1 VTDAVASHPYKLVIF
16 DFDGTLSDSGN
27 WFLSIVDDL
36 AARFRFRPV
45 HPDEVEGLRKRTTRE
60 VIDHLGISRWKLPL
74 IARHV
79 RARFGRHTNEIHLFD
94 GVRAM
99 LKTLDEAKVRMFVC
113 SSNSEANVRA
123 ILGPEDAARIERF
136 FCGSGL
142 FGKVR
147 KFRQAVK
154 ASGLAPGTI
163 LSIGDETRDIDAARA
178 VGLGAGAVLWGY
190 ANPEMLMAMKPDKAF
205 ATPQEIVDYLTA

>member
-1 VTDAVASHPYKLVIF
+1 MTAARHPYQLVIF

-27 WFLSIVDDL
+27 WFLSIMDDL

-79 RARFGRHTNEIHLFD
+79 RARFGRHADEIHLFD

-99 LKTLDEAKVRMFVC
+99 LRTLSEANVRMFVC

-123 ILGPEDAARIERF
+123 ILGSEDAARFERF

-147 KFRQAVK
+147 KFRQVVR
-154 ASGLAPGTI
+154 ASGLPPQSI

-178 VGLGAGAVLWGY
+178 VGFAAGAVLWGY
-190 ANPEMLMAMKPDKAF
+190 ANPDMLMAMKPDAAF
-205 ATPQEIVDYLTA
+205 ATPDEIVAYLTA